1 MASLYI
7 PSVDVSEMGGGG
19 GSDSNNTS
27 SLIIANNV
35 DCMQYKIYIFFL
47 LIMFSHIFVA
57 KTFSLYLTSQRLLS
71 NLGNVTK
78 YM

>member
-7 PSVDVSEMGGGG
+7 PSVDVSEMGG